1 MTERG
6 ETKTR
11 YFAPLVGHF
20 LKLYCKLSE
29 LTEPWTHFGHILDT
43 FYTIIFFK
51 LYRSST
57 FFFMLILL
65 GIDSQ
70 FATVEVIIT
79 TLKDGFSDWI
89 DRYIKYHEVLVLLV
103 CILGF
108 LFGIP
113 HVFNVSFQKNIC

>member
-1 MTERG
+1 
-6 ETKTR
+6 
-11 YFAPLVGHF
+11 
-20 LKLYCKLSE
+20 
-29 LTEPWTHFGHILDT
+29 
-43 FYTIIFFK
+43 
-51 LYRSST
+51 
-57 FFFMLILL
+57 MLILL

-113 HVFNVSFQKNIC
+113 HVFNVSFQKNYLLNNVPN

>member
-1 MTERG
+1 
-6 ETKTR
+6 
-11 YFAPLVGHF
+11 
-20 LKLYCKLSE
+20 
-29 LTEPWTHFGHILDT
+29 
-43 FYTIIFFK
+43 
-51 LYRSST
+51 
-57 FFFMLILL
+57 MLILL

-113 HVFNVSFQKNIC
+113 HVFNVSFQKKKMYLLNNVKSVQYKSKQKVPQF